1 MVHTYKAADSVLLCD
16 CHSRLLAQGEGAA
29 SESADEDAEA
39 GGTGGPLRSA
49 WSLAPAV
56 ASEVKGTSMFHL
68 EIRHFGKKKKKK
80 RLFFELKVNV
90 KTARNDPCLY

>member
-68 EIRHFGKKKKKK
+68 EIRRFGKKKKKDY
-80 RLFFELKVNV
+80 FELKVNV